1 MEATNNLTIPLK
13 IDLGQF
19 LQFFSQLS
27 PENKAMIMNALQAVM
42 PTKPAKSVPPN
53 APLKGSVKSYINPF
67 EPVAE
72 NDWEALA

>member
-27 PENKAMIMNALQAVM
+27 PENKAMIMNALQAFM
-42 PTKPAKSVPPN
+42 PTKPAKSPQPDF
-53 APLKGSVKSYINPF
+53 PLKGSVKSYLHPF